1 MMTKTVDFYFDFAS
15 PNAYLSH
22 QVVPGI
28 EERTGAKFNYIP
40 VLLGGIFKLTN
51 NKPPMEAFFGILNKN
66 EYQSVEM
73 ERFQKRHEI
82 TKFKMNPHFPVMTL
96 QITRG
101 ALGAQQ
107 DGYLDK
113 YISEVLKHMWEE
125 PKKMDDPEVIKE
137 AFTESGFDADKL
149 LGQTQDPEIKAKLI
163 ANTEEAVK
171 RGTFGIPTFFVDDD
185 IYFGKD
191 TLWQVEEALSQ

>member
-73 ERFQKRHEI
+73 ERFQKRHGI
-82 TKFKMNPHFPVMTL
+82 TKFKMNPHFPVISL
-96 QITRG
+96 QIIRG
-101 ALGAQQ
+101 AIGAQR
-107 DGYLDK
+107 DGYLEK
-113 YISEVLKHMWEE
+113 YIEEVLKHMWEE

-137 AFTESGFDADKL
+137 AFIESGFDADRL
-149 LGQTQDPEIKAKLI
+149 MDQMQDPDIKAQLI

-171 RGTFGIPTFFVDDD
+171 RGTFGIPTFFVGDD
-185 IYFGKD
+185 IFFGKD
-191 TLWQVEEALSQ
+191 TLWQVEEALAK

>member
-1 MMTKTVDFYFDFAS
+1 
-15 PNAYLSH
+15 
-22 QVVPGI
+22 
-28 EERTGAKFNYIP
+28 
-40 VLLGGIFKLTN
+40 
-51 NKPPMEAFFGILNKN
+51 
-66 EYQSVEM
+66 
-73 ERFQKRHEI
+73 
-82 TKFKMNPHFPVMTL
+82 MNPHFPVISL
-96 QITRG
+96 QIIRG
-101 ALGAQQ
+101 AIGAQR

-113 YISEVLKHMWEE
+113 YIEEVLKHMWEE

>member
-1 MMTKTVDFYFDFAS
+1 MTKTVDFYFDFAS

-28 EERTGAKFNYIP
+28 EERTGTKFNYIP
-40 VLLGGIFKLTN
+40 VLLGGIFKATN

-73 ERFQKRHEI
+73 KRFQERHGI
-82 TKFKMNPHFPVMTL
+82 DKFKMNPHFPVMSL
-96 QITRG
+96 QIIRG
-101 ALGAQQ
+101 AVGAQQ
-107 DGYLDK
+107 DGYLGK
-113 YISEVLKHMWEE
+113 YIDEVLKHMWEE

-137 AFTESGFDADKL
+137 AFTESGFDADRL
-149 LGQTQDPEIKAKLI
+149 MNQMQDPDIKAQLI
-163 ANTEEAVK
+163 ENTENAVK
-171 RGTFGIPTFFVDDD
+171 RGTFGIPTFFVGDD

-191 TLWQVEEALSQ
+191 TLWQVEEALAK

>member
-1 MMTKTVDFYFDFAS
+1 MTKTVDFYFDFAS

-28 EERTGAKFNYIP
+28 EERTGTKFNYIP
-40 VLLGGIFKLTN
+40 VLLGGIFKATN

-66 EYQSVEM
+66 EYQSVELK
-73 ERFQKRHEI
+73 RFQERHGI
-82 TKFKMNPHFPVMTL
+82 DKFKMNPHFPVMSL
-96 QITRG
+96 QIIRG
-101 ALGAQQ
+101 AVGAQQ

-113 YISEVLKHMWEE
+113 YIDEVLKHMWEE

-137 AFTESGFDADKL
+137 AFTESGFDADRL
-149 LGQTQDPEIKAKLI
+149 MNQMQDPDIKAQLI
-163 ANTEEAVK
+163 ENTENAVK
-171 RGTFGIPTFFVDDD
+171 RGTFGIPTFFVGDD

-191 TLWQVEEALSQ
+191 TLWQVEEALAK

>member
-1 MMTKTVDFYFDFAS
+1 MTKTVDFYFDFAS

-28 EERTGAKFNYIP
+28 EERTGTKFNYIP
-40 VLLGGIFKLTN
+40 VLLGGIFKATN

-73 ERFQKRHEI
+73 KRFQERHGI
-82 TKFKMNPHFPVMTL
+82 DKFKMNPHFPVMSL
-96 QITRG
+96 QIIRG
-101 ALGAQQ
+101 AVGAQQ
-107 DGYLDK
+107 DGYLDN
-113 YISEVLKHMWEE
+113 YIDEVLKHMWEE

-137 AFTESGFDADKL
+137 AFTESGFDADRL
-149 LGQTQDPEIKAKLI
+149 MNQMQDPDIKAQLI
-163 ANTEEAVK
+163 ENTENAVK
-171 RGTFGIPTFFVDDD
+171 RGTFGIPTFFVGDD

-191 TLWQVEEALSQ
+191 TLWQVEEALAK